1 MLQKALQT
9 QPDYII
15 CAANMKHWGY
25 YTWQLFETKYTNAD
39 YDRVCFWSERAQNKN
54 DEELVKRP
62 TVEAIIKYLK
72 Q

>member
-15 CAANMKHWGY
+15 CAANMKHWGF
-25 YTWQLFETKYTNAD
+25 YTWQLFEAKYTNID
-39 YDRVCFWSERAQNKN
+39 YDRVCFWSERAQNKSN
-54 DEELVKRP
+54 EELVKRP
-62 TVEAIIKYLK
+62 TIEAIIQYIK